1 MRLTY
6 IEEAR
11 EELLHAVAWYEE
23 CQPGLGWQFAEQV
36 QVAEDAI
43 LRYPQAWAN
52 VGGGFRRKLLTR
64 FPYALIYHEP
74 GPDWLEIVA
83 VMHQHRQ
90 PDYWRSREAKRFV
103 L

>member
-11 EELLHAVAWYEE
+11 KELLEAVAWYEE
-23 CQPGLGWQFAEQV
+23 CQSGLGWQFDREIQL
-36 QVAEDAI
+36 AEDAI
-43 LRYPQAWAN
+43 LLHPDAWSNA
-52 VGGGFRRKLLTR
+52 GGGFRRKLLHR
-64 FPYALIYHEP
+64 FPYAVVYHQP

-90 PDYWRSREAKRFV
+90 PYYWRRRRE
-103 L
+103 